1 MAAPGAAPENATT
14 APPNPGEEQEGT
26 TVKGHV
32 SKFLSSP
39 KFTSNLIL
47 SSDSSVSSLE
57 IIHRT
62 HRFPL
67 GIIFILVSEF
77 AERFAFHGTKAV
89 LTLYFMYFLKWN
101 ENSSTAVYHAF
112 SGLCYFI
119 SILGAIIAD
128 SWLGRYNTI
137 ASFHGVYL
145 LGQMLLILSAVPLE
159 GGQVIH
165 TFLAVL
171 SLFLLALG
179 AGTIKPCVLA
189 FIGDQFHEQ
198 QRKERRRV
206 FSVAYLVVNFAALL
220 SMYVTPTLRE
230 DVTCFGSDCYMLAF
244 GLPGIFMLMAL
255 FVFAFGIEMYNKRP
269 LQENFLLE
277 VCKCIEFA
285 LSNRLRNRS
294 SQIPKREH
302 WLDWAAEKYPKQL
315 IAEVKA
321 LTRMLFLLTPLPMFW
336 ALFNQQGSRWTLQAT
351 RMDGNMGL
359 FVIKPDQVQGGLPR
373 RGRVWRSE
381 GDVEGRSR
389 PRKGSHRPIRKMVVG
404 MILAALAFA
413 MAAVVEIKVNE
424 TTRTRLGLN
433 ESLLQILNLAD
444 GKVRVI
450 LQGYRD
456 PLLFLEPIVPF
467 QDPSPYSLLQLG
479 SKHQQLSFLLQA
491 QSTAIHV
498 DHNITG
504 RKWYSLVIHKDSD
517 SNSDSVASTLVEDMD
532 IKPPRG
538 TAAMRFFNTLDE
550 DVNISLDQ
558 KDALWVPGNYGVS
571 AYRIMEKRKQSIAR
585 CQTQSKTFTLP
596 LGTLTFGTSYTI
608 FIMKNSEEGLWAWKT
623 SPVLASTVSILWQVP
638 QYVLITAA
646 EVMFSVTS
654 FEFLYAEAP
663 ASMKSVIQAAWLLT
677 VAFGNLIV
685 LIVAEMDLLV
695 QWAEFLL
702 FACLLLGVCL
712 LFSIMGYHYVPWAKT
727 QQIIQEE
734 QKQQRKREKKQRRE
748 QRREQREQQR
758 KQKQE
763 QQEQEQREKWKQLE
777 QKLEQQKRDG
787 EWEGEKP
794 TPAQDREGGDL
805 DVEKQ

>member
-359 FVIKPDQVQGGLPR
+359 FVIKPDQVQMLNSILMLILIPTFELGVYPLIKACR
-373 RGRVWRSE
+373 I
-381 GDVEGRSR
+381 
-389 PRKGSHRPIRKMVVG
+389 KFTPIRKMVVG

-467 QDPSPYSLLQLG
+467 Q
-479 SKHQQLSFLLQA
+479 
-491 QSTAIHV
+491 
-498 DHNITG
+498 
-504 RKWYSLVIHKDSD
+504 
-517 SNSDSVASTLVEDMD
+517 VEDMD